1 VDNRTRRNKG
11 NLYTKEQVQRVLAG
25 SGIDV
30 YSELD
35 ADFIIFCPF
44 HNNYR
49 SPAGEINK
57 STGIFYCF
65 SCQKTSDLVEFVMF
79 TSNRTYFESVRFIKS
94 KEQESNLE
102 QEMVRQLH
110 TKQDYVL
117 YDELQVK
124 RLHQQAV
131 DSPRATSYFY
141 GRRITQESILKFGL
155 GFSENQDMV
164 TIPVHSP
171 DGMLLGFVGRSVEG
185 KDFKNTPGLPK
196 SKTLFNLNR
205 VKTADKVYVVESSFD
220 AIRLDQIGFPAV
232 ATLGANVSAM
242 QIELLQK
249 YFNNVIVIAD
259 NDEAGGNMK
268 NRLLEKLGSRVSVIQ
283 LNNKYKDI
291 GDMSDEDIKSLD
303 FTFDNAIANM
313 LK

>member
-1 VDNRTRRNKG
+1 MDNRTRRNKG

-30 YSELD
+30 YSELE

-44 HNNYR
+44 HNNSR

-110 TKQDYVL
+110 TKQDYIL

-131 DSPRATSYFY
+131 DSPRAISYFY
-141 GRRITQESILKFGL
+141 GRKITQESILKFSL
-155 GFSENQDMV
+155 GFSQNQDMV

-268 NRLLEKLGSRVSVIQ
+268 KRLLEKLGSRVSVIQ

>member
-1 VDNRTRRNKG
+1 
-11 NLYTKEQVQRVLAG
+11 
-25 SGIDV
+25 
-30 YSELD
+30 
-35 ADFIIFCPF
+35 
-44 HNNYR
+44 
-49 SPAGEINK
+49 
-57 STGIFYCF
+57 
-65 SCQKTSDLVEFVMF
+65 MF
-79 TSNRTYFESVRFIKS
+79 TSSRTYFESVRFIKS

-102 QEMVRQLH
+102 QEMTRQLH
-110 TKQDYVL
+110 TKADYVP

-124 RLHQQAV
+124 RLHQQAI
-131 DSPRATSYFY
+131 DSPRAISYFY
-141 GRRITQESILKFGL
+141 GRKITQESILKFGL

-164 TIPVHSP
+164 TVPVHSP

-205 VKTADKVYVVESSFD
+205 VKTADKIYVVESSFD
-220 AIRLDQIGFPAV
+220 AIRLDQVGFPAV
-232 ATLGANVSAM
+232 ATLGANVSGM

-268 NRLLEKLGSRVSVIQ
+268 KRLLEKLGSRVSVVQ
-283 LNNKYKDI
+283 LNSKYKDI

-303 FTFDNAIANM
+303 FTFDNTIANM

>member
-1 VDNRTRRNKG
+1 MDNRTRRNKG

-25 SGIDV
+25 SGVDV

-110 TKQDYVL
+110 TKQEYVL

-131 DSPRATSYFY
+131 DSPRATNYFY
-141 GRRITQESILKFGL
+141 GRRITQDSILKFGL